1 MFLSDN
7 GMAFPFAKTN
17 CYRHSTQTPWI
28 VRWPG
33 KVESGAVDE
42 THFIAGVDFT
52 PTVLEAAGIE
62 SAVRLNGRSFLPL
75 LIGEEQERRDFV
87 FTVFHETSAQR
98 EYPMRALHDEKFGY
112 IFNAWADG
120 ETVFLN
126 ESQNGLTFAA
136 MQEAAKK
143 DEAIAARLKMFLNR
157 TQEELYDYE
166 EDPDSLKNLISDP
179 EYADALRLIRKKM
192 LETLVMTQDPLADT
206 YSERVFGKFEFTEN
220 PVTNTP

>member
-1 MFLSDN
+1 
-7 GMAFPFAKTN
+7 
-17 CYRHSTQTPWI
+17 
-28 VRWPG
+28 
-33 KVESGAVDE
+33 
-42 THFIAGVDFT
+42 
-52 PTVLEAAGIE
+52 
-62 SAVRLNGRSFLPL
+62 
-75 LIGEEQERRDFV
+75 
-87 FTVFHETSAQR
+87 
-98 EYPMRALHDEKFGY
+98 MRALHDEKFGY